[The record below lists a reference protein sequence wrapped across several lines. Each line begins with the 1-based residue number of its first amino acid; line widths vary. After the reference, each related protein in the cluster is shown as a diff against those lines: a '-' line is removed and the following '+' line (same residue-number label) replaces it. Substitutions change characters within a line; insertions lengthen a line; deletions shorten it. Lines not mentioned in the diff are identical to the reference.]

1 MSQFSAYLKTGEN
14 RYREIFGLAFEDFKA
29 GQVFHHRPGITVT
42 QQDNKDEATETLNN
56 AMLHYDQ
63 HYASQTEWKHCLGV
77 STLTLQKVLGST
89 WKTFYKKLRVSV
101 YHDIAMTHPVFDGDT
116 LYAKSTIQSINPTD
130 SQELGEVEVITEALN
145 QNHVSVSKLHYTVL
159 IYKRGQHPEE
169 KAYPGHFAPLTDE
182 KFSAYHPCAANQSEL
197 MEQAGLCYEELEIG
211 ETYEH
216 RPAKSIFESEAWQHA
231 TRSLD
236 WHPRYTDLEYMKL
249 FHGGKFP
256 VSENYILGVTT
267 ALTTRTFDRV
277 VANLGWVN
285 AQILAPVFVGD
296 TLYTESVITAKRESH
311 SRPTQG
317 IMTATTNAL
326 NQHQQKVLTYER
338 TFLIYKKGL
347 GPYEASGY

>member
-1 MSQFSAYLKTGEN
+1 MSQFAAYLRTGEN
-14 RYREIFGLAFEDFKA
+14 RYREIFGLDFEDFKA
-29 GQVFHHRPGITVT
+29 GQVFHHRPGITIT

-63 HYASQTEWKHCLGV
+63 HYASQTEWKKCLGV

-89 WKTFYKKLRVSV
+89 WKTFYKKLRLSV
-101 YHDIAMTHPVFDGDT
+101 YHHIAMTHPVFDGDT
-116 LYAKSTIQSINPTD
+116 LYAKTTIQSVNPTH
-130 SQELGEVEVITEALN
+130 SQEWGEVEVITEALN
-145 QNHVSVSKLHYTVL
+145 QDNIAVSKVHYTLL
-159 IYKRGQHPEE
+159 IYKRGQHPED
-169 KAYPGHFAPLTDE
+169 KARPQHFILPNDPKFAP
-182 KFSAYHPCAANQSEL
+182 YHSCGPNNAEL
-197 MEQAGLCYEELEIG
+197 MEQAGLYYEELEIG

-216 RPAKSIFESEAWQHA
+216 RPTKSFFASEVWQHA

-236 WHPRYTDLEYMKL
+236 WHPRYTDLEYMQAI
-249 FHGGKFP
+249 HQGQAP
-256 VSENYILGVTT
+256 VSENYVLGAST

-285 AQILAPVFVGD
+285 AQVFESVYVGD
-296 TLYTESVITAKRESH
+296 TLYTESTITAKRESH

-317 IMTATTNAL
+317 IMTATTTAF
-326 NQHQQKVLTYER
+326 NQHNKKVLSYER